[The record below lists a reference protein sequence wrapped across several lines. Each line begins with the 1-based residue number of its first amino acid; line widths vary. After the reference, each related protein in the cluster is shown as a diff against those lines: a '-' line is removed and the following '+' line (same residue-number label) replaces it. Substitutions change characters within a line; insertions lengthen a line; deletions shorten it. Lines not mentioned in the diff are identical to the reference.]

1 MRRPI
6 TAGCLALGLA
16 ASPLAAQED
25 RVSFSAEDAR
35 QCAIWASYLTVQMAD
50 DPETVEALLF
60 ATNYF
65 VGYYEG
71 RTGLTIAEGNNV
83 AAAIEVEANLGEVT
97 EKCADLMTSYG
108 ERMTAWGASM
118 EAEAASLDGGKP

>member
-1 MRRPI
+1 
-6 TAGCLALGLA
+6 
-16 ASPLAAQED
+16 
-25 RVSFSAEDAR
+25 
-35 QCAIWASYLTVQMAD
+35 MAD

-71 RTGLTIAEGNNV
+71 RTGRTIAEGNNV
-83 AAAIEVEANLGEVT
+83 AAAIEVEGNLAEVT
-97 EKCADLMTSYG
+97 EKCADLMAGYG

-118 EAEAASLDGGKP
+118 ETEAAGMDDTGKR